1 MTNVNNI
8 RIMENNLAF
17 EEERRRKKADW
28 YGPLDYD
35 SSVDKFFKTYNEDEM
50 VKKVRATVLGQTE
63 KQYDEELLRT
73 GQVYES

>member
-28 YGPLDYD
+28 YGPLDHD

-50 VKKVRATVLGQTE
+50 VKKVRATVLGLSE
-63 KQYDEELLRT
+63 KQYQDDLT
-73 GQVYES
+73 SAGQVYE